1 MFGRSPT
8 ATATAATSTARLVYC
23 WGAKLIKNS
32 HAHPIGRTQFVRL
45 KSAVSA
51 IASELRRSPPYYL
64 PGLVTSD
71 KDEDIICAHK
81 NSGNGVGN
89 ALGQSDTCKVV
100 EILNSLREE
109 PCHALSFFDQL
120 KEQGF
125 VHNVSTYMAIIRI
138 LCYWGMATRLDSIL
152 LGVIKSNDKHLGFN
166 VSDLF
171 EALIERIEAKG
182 PESLIRA
189 FDALV
194 KAYIS
199 IGNFDEAIDTL
210 FQTKRRGL
218 IPNIMTCNFLL
229 NRLIESRKNDT
240 AVAVFQQFKRLG
252 LSPNDYSYCIVIKA
266 LCRKGSLEEAADIFQ
281 EMEEAGL
288 TPNAF
293 TYTTYIEGLCSQARS
308 DLGYEV
314 LKAWREQNIPMDV
327 FTYLVVIRGFV
338 NESKLKEA
346 ECVLLD
352 MDEHGVVPDAYCY
365 GSLIRGYCKIGHI
378 LEALALHNEMA
389 AKCIKTNCVIVG
401 VILQCLCQM
410 GMADE
415 AVDQFNNFKELG
427 IFLDEV
433 AYNIVVNA
441 LCKLGKLEAAVGLLD
456 EMKGKKMSLDVVHY
470 TTLIGGYC
478 LQGKLVDALKL
489 FEEIKEKGLKPDI
502 VTYNV
507 LARGLSRN
515 GLAQEALNLLDYMEG
530 QGLKASVVTHK
541 MIIEGLCTGGKVK
554 EAEMFFNGLEEKCLG
569 HCDAMVNGYCE
580 AGNTREAY
588 ELFVKLPKQGF
599 SLSRS
604 SCLKLL
610 SNLCREGENDKALA
624 LFEAVLASDDPCKIM
639 YSKLIAA
646 FCSSGDMRKAQWVF
660 DTMVR
665 TGITP
670 DVINYTMMINGY
682 CRVNCLREACEVLK
696 DMKARGIEPDVITYT
711 VLIDGHSKE
720 KMKDR
725 YLPNA
730 KGNKGEQNEVATL
743 WSEMKEIEQK
753 PDVISYTVLIDC
765 HCKSDNLEDA
775 AVLFD
780 EMIDRGLEP
789 DNVTYTALLRGY
801 CRRGYADRAVTLLND
816 MISRGIQPDSHT
828 MSALY
833 HGILQAKK
841 WAVCLLIHVS
851 IRYMTRKLLDQDF
864 FTDCSC
870 ILCAGISEL
879 TIRQS
884 SGLGLVD
891 TYQDIP
897 LAWLVKP
904 MWGVIKFLHGQAD
917 LTLVPSAALAK
928 ELPAKPVCRLTQSG
942 CKADPQ
948 KNPFEVFR
956 PGCVWERPLDP
967 PFAELYSKSCHP
979 FFEISTVANNL
990 MFRCTRGFTSGDET
1004 DVEVFAWDLA
1014 AKLEETPAQVEPV
1027 VKVEKEKSTD
1037 YGVLLCHYLGQGQF

>member
-1 MFGRSPT
+1 MFGRPP
-8 ATATAATSTARLVYC
+8 AAAATTTRLVYC

-32 HAHPIGRTQFVRL
+32 HAHPIGRTQFFRL

-51 IASELRRSPPYYL
+51 VASELRRPPPYYL
-64 PGLVTSD
+64 PGLVASD
-71 KDEDIICAHK
+71 EDEDIICAHK

-138 LCYWGMATRLDSIL
+138 LCYWGMDM
-152 LGVIKSNDKHLGFN
+152 
-166 VSDLF
+166 
-171 EALIERIEAKG
+171 
-182 PESLIRA
+182 
-189 FDALV
+189 
-194 KAYIS
+194 S

-240 AVAVFQQFKRLG
+240 AVAVFRQFKRLG

-314 LKAWREQNIPMDV
+314 LKAWREQKIPIDA
-327 FTYLVVIRGFV
+327 FTYLMH
-338 NESKLKEA
+338 N
-346 ECVLLD
+346 
-352 MDEHGVVPDAYCY
+352 
-365 GSLIRGYCKIGHI
+365 GSSIRGYCKIGHI
-378 LEALALHNEMA
+378 LKALALHNEMA

-489 FEEIKEKGLKPDI
+489 FEEIKEKG
-502 VTYNV
+502 
-507 LARGLSRN
+507 
-515 GLAQEALNLLDYMEG
+515 
-530 QGLKASVVTHK
+530 
-541 MIIEGLCTGGKVK
+541 GKVK

-569 HCDAMVNGYCE
+569 HCDAMVIGYCE

-588 ELFVKLPKQGF
+588 ELFVKLSKQGF
-599 SLSRS
+599 SLSRN

-610 SNLCREGENDKALA
+610 SNLCIEVENGKALA
-624 LFEAVLASDDPCKIM
+624 LFEAVLASDDAPCKIM

-646 FCSSGDMRKAQWVF
+646 FCSSGDMRKAQWVL
-660 DTMVR
+660 DTMVG

-670 DVINYTMMINGY
+670 DVITYTMMINGY
-682 CRVNCLREACEVLK
+682 CRVNCLQEACEVLK

-720 KMKDR
+720 KMKKDSC
-725 YLPNA
+725 LPNA
-730 KGNKGEQNEVATL
+730 EGNKGEQNEVATL
-743 WSEMKEIEQK
+743 WSEMKEIEQN
-753 PDVISYTVLIDC
+753 PDVILYTVLIDC

-775 AVLFD
+775 TVLFDEMIDSCHCKSDNLEDATVLFD

-789 DNVTYTALLRGY
+789 DNVTYTALLCGY
-801 CRRGYADRAVTLLND
+801 CRQGYTDRAVTLLND
-816 MISRGIQPDSHT
+816 MIFRGIQPDSHT
-828 MSALY
+828 MSALH

-841 WAVCLLIHVS
+841 AKKVQLWHEGPVEDEDGRSLLNCDSKIGLKRKGNCLGFLVI
-851 IRYMTRKLLDQDF
+851 
-864 FTDCSC
+864 
-870 ILCAGISEL
+870 
-879 TIRQS
+879 
-884 SGLGLVD
+884 LVD
-891 TYQDIP
+891 NLVGSMFTHSCLNQGIGVVLWGVVLAAWMRLKCPHIAIGALASSATILQFEDIVPPETFYDIVSNSFRVCPSLDFILVFVISLLKLERVNDLYNWLDSAYSYLAMDPANFMMPLPGNPIKEACTEMVMPMSTSQNTTMYPASDFNYTYYKEDC
-897 LAWLVKP
+897 WNSFRVKP
-904 MWGVIKFLHGQAD
+904 RPKWITTVFGGYVSAHHLDLRAATAEDPDWLLEQRASEIKLVEGWLHD
-917 LTLVPSAALAK
+917 YYREK
-928 ELPAKPVCRLTQSG
+928 
-942 CKADPQ
+942 KA
-948 KNPFEVFR
+948 
-956 PGCVWERPLDP
+956 
-967 PFAELYSKSCHP
+967 
-979 FFEISTVANNL
+979 
-990 MFRCTRGFTSGDET
+990 
-1004 DVEVFAWDLA
+1004 VFA
-1014 AKLEETPAQVEPV
+1014 
-1027 VKVEKEKSTD
+1027 S
-1037 YGVLLCHYLGQGQF
+1037 